1 MPKRD
6 LTAIAQGSSA
16 DLQPI
21 QRGRGL
27 SSLLSARSGVALE
40 NARRLPLDVID
51 INPHQARQSFDEG
64 TLAELAESIRLHDVL
79 QPIGVR
85 PNGERYEILFGERRY
100 RAALIAGKVDIP
112 SVVYEDLADAEAA
125 ILTALENLQREDL
138 DIEDEARQFAYL
150 LQVTGLSQRKLAEK
164 LGVQFNYLS
173 RRVRLLKR
181 PDLMEEYRLGRKT
194 LHGVM
199 AMLDAGTAPGEG
211 GGEME
216 DDKTRNGEDDG
227 VSGAGE
233 IGDKRFVS
241 TGSTVSAGYSL
252 DDDEGAEPDFELIE
266 RADLPGFIVSRGYSA
281 HTGSG
286 EASPPN
292 GGRPGNTG
300 RRSSIRFR
308 WRPVQ
313 QFYNWVGRTQV
324 ADVPADERAT
334 LKVQLTEI
342 KEALEQQIAQLEQLQ
357 DDGGSS
363 AGTEISTALLESGVE
378 SEGAGKLN

>member
-6 LTAIAQGSSA
+6 LTAIAQGSSS

-27 SSLLSARSGVALE
+27 SSLLSARSGVALD
-40 NARRLPLDVID
+40 NARRLPLDAVD
-51 INPHQARQSFDEG
+51 INPHQARQSFDTV
-64 TLAELAESIRLHDVL
+64 TLEELAESIRLHDVL

-85 PNGERYEILFGERRY
+85 TTEGARYELLFGERRY
-100 RAALIAGKVDIP
+100 RAAIIAGKADIP
-112 SVVYEDLADAEAA
+112 AVVYENLADGDAA

-150 LQVTGLSQRKLAEK
+150 LEVTGLSQRKLAEK

-181 PDLMEEYRLGRKT
+181 PDLMEEYRSGRKT
-194 LHGVM
+194 LHSVI
-199 AMLDAGTAPGEG
+199 AMLDTGQAQSEWDGE
-211 GGEME
+211 
-216 DDKTRNGEDDG
+216 TPSEDDG
-227 VSGAGE
+227 SSVSP
-233 IGDKRFVS
+233 
-241 TGSTVSAGYSL
+241 GYSL
-252 DDDEGAEPDFELIE
+252 DDDEGVEPDFELIE
-266 RADLPGFIVSRGYSA
+266 RADLQGFIVSRGYSGPM
-281 HTGSG
+281 GSG
-286 EASPPN
+286 DSSPIR
-292 GGRPGNTG
+292 GGKAGG
-300 RRSSIRFR
+300 GGGKRSMRFR

-357 DDGGSS
+357 GATGSGQVE
-363 AGTEISTALLESGVE
+363 APTTSTSTVPLGDRD
-378 SEGAGKLN
+378 AGKQD